1 VKKINSDILSKC
13 DATNCCMDELVVLP
27 LNGET
32 GFEEYYEHK
41 AKEIVKAKKIFS
53 PLEQNML
60 MLAYPH
66 QDAKEPYVFER
77 FFESATIVAKNHEF
91 EGCFAIDISAYIG
104 KENHEYFSRLI
115 SYMHQNRNAVF
126 LLFMYSDNTNE
137 INSMFENLSRFSE
150 IRKLEIPLPTAKQL
164 TEYTVS
170 KIRDFSLHVKNPVYN
185 YIQKFYSQNKF
196 GYDTADF
203 LVRQLKNAEYQGDHQ
218 MLKDIFENY
227 VSSNNGKASMLGY
240 GY

>member
-1 VKKINSDILSKC
+1 MKKMNNEFLSKC
-13 DATNCCMDELVVLP
+13 NASNCCMDELVVLP
-27 LNGET
+27 KDGET

-41 AKEIVKAKKIFS
+41 TKEIVRVKKIFS

-77 FFESATIVAKNHEF
+77 FFESATIVAKNHKF

-104 KENHEYFSRLI
+104 KESHEYFSRLI
-115 SYMHQNRNAVF
+115 SYMHQNRDAVY
-126 LLFMYSDNTNE
+126 LLFMYSNNTNE
-137 INSMFENLSRFSE
+137 INSMFEFLSRFAE
-150 IRKLEIPLPTAKQL
+150 IRKLEIPLPSAKQL

-170 KIRDFSLHVKNPVYN
+170 KIRDFSLHVKNPVYF
-185 YIQKFYSQNKF
+185 YIQKYYTHNNF
-196 GYDTADF
+196 GYDVADY
-203 LVRQLKNAEYQGDHQ
+203 LVRQLKNAGYQGDIQ
-218 MLKDIFENY
+218 TVKDIFGNY
-227 VSSNNGKASMLGY
+227 EASNGKKVSKLGY

>member
-1 VKKINSDILSKC
+1 VKKLNNEFLSKC
-13 DATNCCMDELVVLP
+13 DASNCCINELVVLP
-27 LNGET
+27 LDGET

-41 AKEIVKAKKIFS
+41 AKEIVKVKKIFS
-53 PLEQNML
+53 PLEHNML

-66 QDAKEPYVFER
+66 EDAKEPYVFER

-104 KENHEYFSRLI
+104 KENHECFSRLI
-115 SYMHQNRNAVF
+115 SYMHQNRNAVY
-126 LLFMYSDNTNE
+126 LLFMYSNNVNE
-137 INSMFENLSRFSE
+137 INTMFEHLSNFSE
-150 IRKLEIPLPTAKQL
+150 IRKTEIPLPTAKQL

-170 KIRDFSLHVKNPVYN
+170 KIRDFSLHVKNPVFA
-185 YIQKFYSQNKF
+185 YIQKYYNQNRF

-203 LVRQLKNAEYQGDHQ
+203 LVRQLKNIGYQGDIQ
-218 MLKDIFENY
+218 TLKDVFENY
-227 VSSNNGKASMLGY
+227 SLNNNKASHLGY